1 MNLKSPE
8 LVIPSTDPF
17 QNDLLGRKDSAVALT
32 ELIGTT
38 DEPLV
43 LSINASWG
51 EGKTT
56 FLNMWRQILT
66 NK

>member
-8 LVIPSTDPF
+8 LEIPLADPF
-17 QNDLLGRKDSAVALT
+17 KNDLLGRKESAVSLT
-32 ELIGTT
+32 ELICST